1 VTKSAPA
8 ATAALPDWL
17 FDAVAHPKRQDLF
30 ALLRRWESAHPSLP
44 RLGVAARPAQEPMR
58 VGQPAELD
66 FAPSPVQAV
75 ALQDPAPRV
84 RQRVF
89 GLTGPNGPLP
99 LHLTELARERERHHG
114 DPAMQ
119 DFLDL
124 LTHRFALLFHRA
136 WAQAQ
141 PVQAM
146 DRPDDAGQGARLGA
160 LAGLGLPALR
170 DRDALGDAPKL
181 AFLGRLSRQ
190 VHDADG
196 LAAWCGEAFGVPAR
210 VEPWTGHWLALAPE
224 LRARAGGPP
233 ARAGEQAGL
242 GQGLALGATTWDV
255 QHKFRVVLGP
265 MSWDRYREFLPHGGA
280 LPRLRALVRQWV
292 GLELDWDLRL
302 VLDRREMPPPR
313 VGADAAAGLGR
324 GLWIGTAPRERDGDE
339 LLLPAEA
346 PGASNTACVAAT
358 ASAAGAAGAGT
369 LP

>member
-1 VTKSAPA
+1 MTNA
-8 ATAALPDWL
+8 ATAATAASLPDWL
-17 FDAVAHPKRQDLF
+17 LDAVAHPERQDLF

-44 RLGVAARPAQEPMR
+44 RLGEAARPAQEPIR

-66 FAPSPVQAV
+66 FAPAPVQAV
-75 ALQDPAPRV
+75 TVQDPTPRV

-146 DRPDDAGQGARLGA
+146 DRPDDAGQGGRLGA

-170 DRDALGDAPKL
+170 ERDALGDAPKL
-181 AFLGRLSRQ
+181 AFLERLSRQ

-196 LAAWCGEAFGVPAR
+196 LAAWCGEAFDVPAR
-210 VEPWTGHWLALAPE
+210 VEPWTGHWLPLAPE
-224 LRARAGGPP
+224 LRARAGGLP
-233 ARAGEQAGL
+233 ARAGGQVGL
-242 GQGLALGATTWDV
+242 GQGLALGAATWDV

-265 MSWDRYREFLPHGGA
+265 MSWDRYREFLPDGAA

-302 VLDRREMPPPR
+302 VLDRRELPPPR
-313 VGADAAAGLGR
+313 VGADAPAALGR
-324 GLWIGTAPRERDGDE
+324 GLWIGTAPRERDGDD

-346 PGASNTACVAAT
+346 SAT
-358 ASAAGAAGAGT
+358 
-369 LP
+369 L